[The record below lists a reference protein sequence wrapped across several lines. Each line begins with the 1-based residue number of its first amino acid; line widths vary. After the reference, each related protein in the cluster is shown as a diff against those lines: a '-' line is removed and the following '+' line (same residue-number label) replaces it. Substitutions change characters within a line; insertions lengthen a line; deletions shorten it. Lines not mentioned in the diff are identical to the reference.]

1 MKSRGNH
8 PLQSSQSLSSA
19 NDIPSTSELV
29 PRIVS
34 GSIGSIV
41 AALAVT
47 PLEVA
52 KIRQQAALGDDNL
65 VMATH
70 YKTSHVGCWSQHH
83 VDPCSRV
90 QRGNTTNFHGLSGF
104 SFTKSNASRTRI
116 FSRLFESMSYASSA
130 ESPRRPVGAF
140 QTLQCIF
147 RNEGLSGLYA
157 GLRPTLIMSVPST
170 VLHLASYDE
179 ISSILRHYH
188 QSTVSPESNHGQ
200 AYIPTVAGSI
210 ARLLSSF
217 ATAPLELIRTR
228 QASYFGGSA
237 VEVAA
242 HPGVIEEFRFLIRS
256 NGVSSLYAGL
266 GATLW
271 RDVPFAAVY
280 WSCLEQFKHAL
291 SHSDNLGVLGAKYY
305 HEQALKTPPSIDFL
319 HAFVSGAGAGAVA
332 GMLTTPFDV
341 VKTRRQM
348 VGASSSDTHLGA
360 FAHMKRIV
368 QNEGVMGLWRGNQTR
383 LMKLVPAYAIM
394 ISCYELGKRLFGEVY
409 QS

>member
-1 MKSRGNH
+1 MKPRGNH
-8 PLQSSQSLSSA
+8 PFNSSQSMTSA
-19 NDIPSTSELV
+19 NNIPSASELV

-41 AALAVT
+41 TALAVT

-52 KIRQQAALGDDNL
+52 KIRQQAALGDDNPA
-65 VMATH
+65 MASH
-70 YKTSHVGCWSQHH
+70 YKTSHLGCRSQHH

-90 QRGNTTNFHGLSGF
+90 QRGNTPNIHGLSGF
-104 SFTKSNASRTRI
+104 GFTKSNASRTRI
-116 FSRLFESMSYASSA
+116 FSRLFESMSCASSV

-140 QTLQCIF
+140 QTLHFIF

-179 ISSILRHYH
+179 ISSILRQYH
-188 QSTVSPESNHGQ
+188 QNTINPETSRGQ

-228 QASYFGGSA
+228 QASYIGGNS

-256 NGVSSLYAGL
+256 NGLPSLYAGL

-280 WSCLEQFKHAL
+280 WTCLEQFKCAL
-291 SHSDNLGVLGAKYY
+291 SHSDKLGAWGAKYY
-305 HEQALKTPPSIDFL
+305 HEQALKTPPSIEFL
-319 HAFVSGAGAGAVA
+319 HAFASGAGAGAVA

-348 VGASSSDTHLGA
+348 VGASSSDAQVGA
-360 FAHMKRIV
+360 FSHMKRIV
-368 QNEGVMGLWRGNQTR
+368 QNEGVVGLWRGNQTR

-409 QS
+409 HS